1 MMLQTTTRIL
11 LTAGILLGSFQPL
24 LADVR
29 DARDRSYEIAQSSRR
44 RGYFMTPTGIQGHLG
59 QGEYF
64 QVNLQVQKGL
74 DYCILVGGDAR
85 VSNIDLYVFDELD
98 NVWQHDTRSQK
109 DAGVEQTANYSG
121 ILKVY
126 IHMRQ
131 ANGLA
136 SFSVLAGRRS

>member
-1 MMLQTTTRIL
+1 MFHKTSRLAV
-11 LTAGILLGSFQPL
+11 TAAILLGTFQPL
-24 LADVR
+24 FADVR
-29 DARDRSYEIAQSSRR
+29 EARDRSYEIAQSSRK

-74 DYCILVGGDAR
+74 DYCILVGGDALAD
-85 VSNIDLYVFDELD
+85 NIDLYVFDELD
-98 NVWQHDTRSQK
+98 NVWKHDIRGQK
-109 DAGVEQTANYSG
+109 DAGVEHTANYTG

-131 ANGLA
+131 SKGLA

>member
-1 MMLQTTTRIL
+1 MFQKPSCLLAAVAIL
-11 LTAGILLGSFQPL
+11 AGTFQPL
-24 LADVR
+24 MADVR
-29 DARDRSYEIAQSSRR
+29 SARDRSYEIAQSSRK

-74 DYCILVGGDAR
+74 DYCILVGGDERAY
-85 VSNIDLYVFDELD
+85 NIDLYVFDELD
-98 NVWQHDTRSQK
+98 NIWKHDTRGDK
-109 DAGVEQTANYSG
+109 DAGVEHTANYTG

-131 ANGLA
+131 SNGLA
-136 SFSVLAGRRS
+136 SFSVLAGRRG